1 MSVTQACTGKPLY
14 LKFEFTLGNSV
25 TNESVIFKKI
35 EFWINSRFKKSESY
49 KWFGKINYFNFIS

>member
-35 EFWINSRFKKSESY
+35 EF
-49 KWFGKINYFNFIS
+49 

>member
-25 TNESVIFKKI
+25 TNESVIFNKI
-35 EFWINSRFKKSESY
+35 EFLINSLLKKSESY
-49 KWFGKINYFNFIS
+49 